1 MEDFVPNFVMAMK
14 WMLTLP
20 FQLFRAIFTPM
31 FVIAVVTMI
40 AYAVIYQLVLRRWD
54 DWIYNSFLQHSQ
66 ETLSIG
72 IGGSWVSQNHSER
85 LQISGAM
92 PYQIM
97 LVVRWLVG
105 ILIHIVVLAAWFA
118 LLMATSSFN
127 INFTS
132 GMVMFETMTFNL
144 VSISRNRSTWRKQIQ
159 GTRAPCDS

>member
-20 FQLFRAIFTPM
+20 IQLFRAIFTPM

-40 AYAVIYQLVLRRWD
+40 AYVVIYQLVLRRWD
-54 DWIYNSFLQHSQ
+54 DWIYNGFLQHSQ

-97 LVVRWLVG
+97 LVV
-105 ILIHIVVLAAWFA
+105 
-118 LLMATSSFN
+118 
-127 INFTS
+127 
-132 GMVMFETMTFNL
+132 
-144 VSISRNRSTWRKQIQ
+144 
-159 GTRAPCDS
+159 